1 MNKEF
6 FIESDGIRLHSK
18 LDMPDGFTEGDRCP
32 LALVIHGLTG
42 HMEETHIKAAAKAFN
57 DMGIASLRVEM
68 YGHGNSGGEF
78 GEHNLFKWLNN
89 VMSVMRFAGSLDFV
103 TEMYVAGHSQGGLTA
118 LLAAGMY
125 PDVFSAALL
134 LSPASMV
141 PGLAR
146 EGSLFKVSF
155 DPCAIPDELY
165 VSDTEKVTGD
175 YVRAAQ
181 LIDIEDAVK
190 RYKKPVLIVHGDEDE
205 AIPYTYSEK
214 LADMYSNAKLVI
226 INGDDH
232 CYNSHLEEV
241 TGAIR
246 DFLSMLRDQDP
257 HRCF

>member
-1 MNKEF
+1 
-6 FIESDGIRLHSK
+6 
-18 LDMPDGFTEGDRCP
+18 
-32 LALVIHGLTG
+32 
-42 HMEETHIKAAAKAFN
+42 
-57 DMGIASLRVEM
+57 
-68 YGHGNSGGEF
+68 
-78 GEHNLFKWLNN
+78 LNN
-89 VMSVMRFAGSLDFV
+89 VMSVMRFVRSLDFV